1 MWSYLHSGLLS
12 LGKEHLVR
20 WVEPRAILVVWEKRE
35 ISGLGGRVGRAIP
48 LPYEHSAQPIR
59 YAEKEKL

>member
-20 WVEPRAILVVWEKRE
+20 WVEPRDILVAWKERE
-35 ISGLGGRVGRAIP
+35 IFCLGGKAGRAIP
-48 LPYEHSAQPIR
+48 LP
-59 YAEKEKL
+59 